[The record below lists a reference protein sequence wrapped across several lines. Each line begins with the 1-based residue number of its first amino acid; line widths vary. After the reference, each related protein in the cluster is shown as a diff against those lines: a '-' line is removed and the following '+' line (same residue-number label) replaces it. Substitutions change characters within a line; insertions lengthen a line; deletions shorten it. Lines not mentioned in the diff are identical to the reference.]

1 LYHQLKKETM
11 QQLTDYDRIAKAIDY
26 IKDHF
31 KTQPSLETIAAN
43 VGLSP
48 FHFQRLFTRWAGVS
62 PKKFLQY
69 ISLDYAKKLLKEDQ
83 ATLFDTAYEAG
94 LSGASRLH
102 DLFVTIEGM
111 TPGEYKNGGEQLT
124 IHYQFAE
131 SPFGPLIIA
140 STPKGICHIAF
151 ADEEKEAV
159 STLQHIFPN
168 ASYRQQTDVLQQQ
181 ALQIFN
187 DDWNEL
193 SNIQLHLKGTAF
205 QLKVW
210 ETLLKIPSG
219 KLASYGSIAKHIQKP
234 LASRAVGTAIG
245 DNPVAFLIPC
255 HRVIQASG
263 LFGEYHWGA
272 TRKTV
277 MIGWEAASADEA
289 LHKLE
294 KTDHTTT
301 TADGLIQ

>member
-1 LYHQLKKETM
+1 M
-11 QQLTDYDRIAKAIDY
+11 QQSTTDYARIAKAIDY

-31 KTQPSLETIAAN
+31 KAQPTLETIAAN
-43 VGLSP
+43 AGLSP
-48 FHFQRLFTRWAGVS
+48 FHFQRLFTTWAGVS

-94 LSGASRLH
+94 LSGISRLH
-102 DLFVTIEGM
+102 DLFITIEGM

-124 IHYQFAE
+124 INYQFAE

-140 STPKGICHIAF
+140 STTKGICHIAF
-151 ADEEKEAV
+151 ADDQQEAV
-159 STLQHIFPN
+159 STLQRAFPN
-168 ASYRQQTDVLQQQ
+168 ALHRKQSDVLQQQ

-187 DDWNEL
+187 EDWNEL
-193 SNIQLHLKGTAF
+193 PKIKLHLKGTAF

-210 ETLLKIPSG
+210 ETLLKIPAG
-219 KLASYGSIAKHIQKP
+219 KLTSYGSIAKHIQKP
-234 LASRAVGTAIG
+234 RAFRAVGTAIG

-277 MIGWEAASADEA
+277 MIGWEAALSA
-289 LHKLE
+289 
-294 KTDHTTT
+294 KT
-301 TADGLIQ
+301 LID